1 MLLPYRGEQASMHY
15 RELVRA
21 VRLEYSGEDF
31 SEFPEEPYPPDMRAP
46 EYYKALHQRD
56 HDSIIVFL
64 RKWNPRVRFSKPRL
78 RRILESSGE
87 QLSQLSDEHLL
98 NANLRL
104 IRPHILTL
112 FERFSKVLK
121 YTGAAKALHIL
132 APNLLV
138 MWDAKI
144 REAYRCAPNG
154 EGYYNFH
161 LRMREEL
168 SELAESYAKETSIR
182 PDNALSEIEQRL
194 TRGGAIPITRM
205 LDIYNYHMISG
216 RRK

>member
-1 MLLPYRGEQASMHY
+1 MHY

-21 VRLEYSGEDF
+21 VRLEYSGEDS
-31 SEFPEEPYPPDMRAP
+31 SEFPEEPYPPDIRAS
-46 EYYKALHQRD
+46 EYYNALHQRD
-56 HDSIIVFL
+56 YDSIIIFL

-78 RRILESSGE
+78 KSMLESSEE
-87 QLSQLSDEHLL
+87 QLSKLSHEHLL
-98 NANLRL
+98 NTNLRL
-104 IRPHILTL
+104 IRPQIITL

-144 REAYRCAPNG
+144 REAYGCAPNG

-161 LRMREEL
+161 LRMQEEL
-168 SELAESYAKETSIR
+168 RELVESYAKETSIR
-182 PDNALSEIEQRL
+182 PDNAIREIEQRL

-205 LDIYNYHMISG
+205 LDIYNYHMISR